1 MMVVMLM
8 VVMVVAV
15 LTIVMAAD
23 SVAAYYTRSKIHFRQ
38 NLSADK
44 NHT

>member
-1 MMVVMLM
+1 MMVM
-8 VVMVVAV
+8 VMVVAV
-15 LTIVMAAD
+15 LTIVRAAVI
-23 SVAAYYTRSKIHFRQ
+23 VAACYTRSKIHFRQ